1 MATQPANNISTRYNF
16 YMLTRDFLELYSSA
30 YVIIAGSGASQ
41 SRVTARNASFDPL
54 EVKEE
59 VTIGSLVTLQ
69 SKL

>member
-1 MATQPANNISTRYNF
+1 
-16 YMLTRDFLELYSSA
+16 MLTRDFLELYSSA